1 MQCDIIYL
9 VIVRNL
15 SLSHNFVFDS
25 PGKTNAFHTSMRTEL
40 AVMYNDTSVLEN
52 WHVAHAFSRMLNI
65 QLLGTKNIHD
75 SQVLRSGDQASKG
88 FTKCDTN
95 ILCNISA
102 GEFKNIR
109 NLMIEAVL
117 HTDMSK
123 HFEMVNAAKGL
134 QMQPRS
140 EEKSWKVL
148 MYCLHLSDIS
158 SQAKAAPLFY
168 QWTNRCMDE
177 FFAQGDEEAKLGLPI
192 SPNCD
197 RNTTST
203 PESQVGFIR
212 FIVEPA
218 YEVLG
223 TFIPFVEEK
232 VMSIISANLDHWL
245 AKLDEESESSEEPKQ
260 KALDANSSNIDDD
273 DGQEPLQSGDAHVS
287 VATENS

>member
-1 MQCDIIYL
+1 
-9 VIVRNL
+9 
-15 SLSHNFVFDS
+15 
-25 PGKTNAFHTSMRTEL
+25 
-40 AVMYNDTSVLEN
+40 
-52 WHVAHAFSRMLNI
+52 MLNI

-75 SQVLRSGDQASKG
+75 SQVLRSGDQACKS
-88 FTKCDTN
+88 FNKCDTN

-109 NLMIEAVL
+109 NLTIEAVL
-117 HTDMSK
+117 HTDMTK

-134 QMQPRS
+134 LMQPKS
-140 EEKSWKVL
+140 EDKSWKVL

-158 SQAKAAPLFY
+158 SQAKADPLFH

-212 FIVEPA
+212 FVVEPA
-218 YEVLG
+218 FEVLG
-223 TFIPFVEEK
+223 TFIPFVEDM
-232 VMSIISANLDHWL
+232 VMTIISANLDHWL
-245 AKLDEESESSEEPKQ
+245 IKLDEESESASNEAKPE
-260 KALDANSSNIDDD
+260 ALESSTNPAGNDDD
-273 DGQEPLQSGDAHVS
+273 KESPKNGS
-287 VATENS
+287 VPETVAIEER